1 MAQRK
6 LLSQQK
12 SRRTKEVQ
20 EEKQET
26 EEAMGEL
33 IPLSDRPP
41 DWLDKGAVEEWH
53 RILPLI
59 RELPVKDLDK
69 GLLATYC
76 QTYSNYKN
84 ATLKLQEEGMVVETE
99 RGTKLSSH
107 YTVQRDSVNTMNS
120 ICPKLGLTVE
130 SRLKILEPKQE
141 VKNDKSIFDIF
152 GMDDDDD
159 E

>member
-1 MAQRK
+1 MSELAERK

-20 EEKQET
+20 EEKQAT
-26 EEAMGEL
+26 EEAMNEL
-33 IPLSDRPP
+33 TPLTDEAPE
-41 DWLDKGAVEEWH
+41 WLDNDAKKEWG

-59 RELPVKDLDK
+59 KELPVKDLDK

-84 ATLKLQEEGMVVETE
+84 ATIQLEKEGMVVETE
-99 RGTKLSSH
+99 RGTKLSSY

-130 SRLKILEPKQE
+130 SRLKILAPN
-141 VKNDKSIFDIF
+141 NDKEKTDPFEDL
-152 GMDDDDD
+152 MNDK
-159 E
+159 